1 MNATAFAYHRPA
13 NVQEAIALLTEHG
26 ENAKL
31 IAGGHSL
38 LPIMKLRLAEPEFLI
53 DIARIPGLQG
63 VAASGGG
70 VAIGALTTHREVA
83 NDALIGKTAPVL
95 AAAAGRIGDR
105 QVRNRGTI
113 GGALAHADAAA
124 DYPAAILVLDATIVA
139 QGPDGERRIAAG
151 DFFVD
156 FLTTALAPNEVLT
169 RIEIAGDTA
178 KYGWSY
184 QKLANQASGY
194 ALVGVAALV
203 AKDSAGKIADIRVGV
218 TGAAAVPWR
227 AAAVESAMRGQAATA
242 DAIVAAA
249 AQVDA
254 GIDILDDLHG
264 SEEYRRRVTRG
275 LTQRAIQE
283 ALGKA

>member
-1 MNATAFAYHRPA
+1 MNATAFAYHRPVD
-13 NVQEAIALLTEHG
+13 VQEAIALLTEHG

-38 LPIMKLRLAEPEFLI
+38 LPIMKLRLAEPEQLI
-53 DIARIPGLQG
+53 DIARIPALQG
-63 VAASGGG
+63 VASSGNG
-70 VAIGALTTHREVA
+70 VTIGAMTTHREVA
-83 NDALIGKTAPVL
+83 NDARIGRAAPVL
-95 AAAAGRIGDR
+95 AATASRIGDR

-124 DYPAAILVLDATIVA
+124 DYPAAILALEATIVA
-139 QGPDGERRIAAG
+139 QGPNGERTIAAG

-156 FLTTALAPNEVLT
+156 FLTTALEPNEVLT
-169 RIEIAGDTA
+169 RVEIAGDTA
-178 KYGWSY
+178 EHGWSY

-194 ALVGVAALV
+194 ALVGIAALV

-227 AAAVESAMRGQAATA
+227 AAAVEAALRGQEATA
-242 DAIVAAA
+242 EAITAAA
-249 AQVDA
+249 AQVD
-254 GIDILDDLHG
+254 GGVDILDDLHA

-283 ALGKA
+283 ALSRA

>member
-13 NVQEAIALLTEHG
+13 DVQEAIALLTEHG

-38 LPIMKLRLAEPEFLI
+38 LPIMKLRLAQPELLI

-63 VAASGGG
+63 VAANSGG

-83 NDALIGKTAPVL
+83 NDALIGQIAPVL
-95 AAAAGRIGDR
+95 AATASRIGDR

-124 DYPAAILVLDATIVA
+124 DYPAAVLVLDATVVA
-139 QGPDGERRIAAG
+139 QGPDGERKIAAG

-156 FLTTALAPNEVLT
+156 FLTTALTPNEVLT

-178 KYGWSY
+178 NYGWSY

-194 ALVGVAALV
+194 ALVGVAALA

-227 AAAVESAMRGQAATA
+227 ADAVESALRGHEATA
-242 DAIVAAA
+242 EAIAAAA
-249 AQVDA
+249 AQVDN

-264 SEEYRRRVTRG
+264 SEEYRRRVVRG

-283 ALGKA
+283 ALSKA